1 MENKNIERELDN
13 PQEEKKIKT
22 AVNDISADTAVIKT
36 CMESM
41 SQQLPILAAT
51 REDVN
56 DVIVLLNQYIEK
68 LDDATDVIKKGV
80 TIRTLPVHL
89 SEEHV
94 NLLDDVKSS
103 YDIHNQRWERFC
115 KAVANTGK
123 LKVYLTAL
131 ISVLL
136 SVGIMLLAFS
146 ESHYVWAHRALV
158 AAIDMNHENPIGQY
172 LTCMAEMSKDSK
184 GYKETIRTMERQ
196 AEKTLFL
203 ESVLKDYIEVEF
215 LVEKYE
221 ARESDYLE
229 YAVVCRY
236 TGSAEVHVY
245 NVFLN
250 GEEVAMV
257 TKRCPVSSKKKGDK
271 TEYKWEEVSP
281 IEQEIE

>member
-1 MENKNIERELDN
+1 MENKNTERELDN

-36 CMESM
+36 CMESI

-51 REDVN
+51 REEIN
-56 DVIVLLNQYIEK
+56 KYQEK
-68 LDDATDVIKKGV
+68 LNSATSVIDKGV
-80 TIRTLPVHL
+80 TVMVMPVEL

-94 NLLDDVKSS
+94 ILLNEIKSG

>member
-1 MENKNIERELDN
+1 MENKNTERELDN

-36 CMESM
+36 CMESI

-56 DVIVLLNQYIEK
+56 DVIVMLNQYIEK

>member
-1 MENKNIERELDN
+1 MENKNTERELDN

-36 CMESM
+36 CMESI

-51 REDVN
+51 REEIN
-56 DVIVLLNQYIEK
+56 KYQEK
-68 LDDATDVIKKGV
+68 LNSATSVIDKGV
-80 TIRTLPVHL
+80 TVMVMPVEL

-94 NLLDDVKSS
+94 ILLNEIKSG
-103 YDIHNQRWERFC
+103 YDIRNHRWERLC
-115 KAVANTGK
+115 KAVASTGK
-123 LKVYLTAL
+123 LKVYLIAL

-236 TGSAEVHVY
+236 IGSAEVHVY

>member
-1 MENKNIERELDN
+1 MHDLALDF
-13 PQEEKKIKT
+13 
-22 AVNDISADTAVIKT
+22 SADR
-36 CMESM
+36 S
-41 SQQLPILAAT
+41 S
-51 REDVN
+51 
-56 DVIVLLNQYIEK
+56 VLL
-68 LDDATDVIKKGV
+68 
-80 TIRTLPVHL
+80 HL

-103 YDIHNQRWERFC
+103 YDIRNQRWERFC
-115 KAVANTGK
+115 KAVTNTGK
-123 LKVYLTAL
+123 FKVYLTAL

-136 SVGIMLLAFS
+136 TFVIMMFVFS

-172 LTCMAEMSKDSK
+172 LTCMAEMPKDSK